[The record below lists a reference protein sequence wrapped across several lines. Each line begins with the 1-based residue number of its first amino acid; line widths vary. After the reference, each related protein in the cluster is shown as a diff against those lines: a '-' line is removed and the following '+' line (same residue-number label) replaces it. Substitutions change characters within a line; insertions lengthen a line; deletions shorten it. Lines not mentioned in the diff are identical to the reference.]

1 MIKAAGIRFYLQD
14 KIYNFALNDLE
25 LKVGDIVVVET
36 ELGREMGEVVVPFL
50 EINEKRLEKPL
61 KPILRKTTASD
72 LEKIEKYNKKKPEA
86 LDFCRQAIKKYN
98 LPMKLQDVNF
108 AFDGSR
114 ITFYFTSETRV
125 DFRDLVK
132 DLTRHFQKS
141 IRLHQIGS
149 RDIARHFGGY
159 GICGRELC
167 CATFLK
173 EFESITLDLAKE
185 QQMVQRGSERIS
197 GNCGRL
203 LCCLA
208 YEKENYKELDK
219 NMPKVGTIVKIKNGK
234 GVVIAKNI
242 LKQTVDVALD
252 EERRVTVPVA
262 EVKWNK
268 Q

>member
-1 MIKAAGIRFYLQD
+1 MVKAAGIRFYLQD
-14 KIYNFALNDLE
+14 KIYNFALNNLE
-25 LKVGDIVVVET
+25 IKVGDIVVVET
-36 ELGREMGEVVVPFL
+36 ELGQEVGDVIVPFL
-50 EINEKRLEKPL
+50 EIDEKRLEKPL
-61 KPILRKTTASD
+61 KPILRKITTSD
-72 LEKIEKYNKKKPEA
+72 LEKIKKYTKKKPEA

-98 LPMKLQDVNF
+98 LPMKLQDVSF

-114 ITFYFTSETRV
+114 VTFYFTSETRV

-141 IRLHQIGS
+141 IRLQQVGS

-173 EFESITLDLAKE
+173 EFESITLNLAKE

-208 YEKENYKELDK
+208 YEKENYEKLDK
-219 NMPKVGTIVKIKNGK
+219 NMPKVGVVVKTKK
-234 GVVIAKNI
+234 GSGRVLGKNI
-242 LKQTVDVALD
+242 LNQTIDIALD
-252 EERRVTVPVA
+252 EETRITVPVSEA
-262 EVKWNK
+262 KW
-268 Q
+268 